1 MEIKSKNNIGTI
13 VALNY
18 QTAAVFKKYGIDF
31 CCNGNRSI
39 KDACD
44 SKNIDSKILI
54 KELDEVNNQAISDHD
69 YVSWDIGFLSDY
81 IYNNHHKYVEK
92 KIPEIKGYLD
102 KLCKVHGNNH
112 PELFEIQKLFSDGAN
127 ELTVHMKKEEIILFP
142 YFHKLAKALE
152 FKDHTFSS
160 QLKSIENPIAVMHK
174 EHDNEG
180 ERFRKIRKL
189 TNNYT
194 IPNDAC
200 GTYQVT
206 FSLLKEFEEDLHKHI
221 HLENNILFSKALKI
235 EKELSS

>member
-1 MEIKSKNNIGTI
+1 M
-13 VALNY
+13 
-18 QTAAVFKKYGIDF
+18 DF
-31 CCNGNRSI
+31 CCNGNQKVLENACEEKSFDI
-39 KDACD
+39 KTL
-44 SKNIDSKILI
+44 ID
-54 KELDEVNNQAISDHD
+54 ELKEVNSQKRIDHD
-69 YVSWDIGFLSDY
+69 YISWDINFLSDY

-102 KLCKVHGNNH
+102 KLCKVHGSNH

-127 ELTVHMKKEEIILFP
+127 ELTMHMKKEEIILFP

-189 TNNYT
+189 TNDYT
-194 IPNDAC
+194 LPNDAC
-200 GTYQVT
+200 GTYKVT

-221 HLENNILFSKALKI
+221 HLENNILFVKALKI
-235 EKELSS
+235 EGELMQRT